1 MNRTVVW
8 LEAALAQL
16 GLAFV
21 PLYGTA
27 EGRAI
32 TEAMATLEPELETR
46 AHLLGESRNGNVRVA
61 FEAPL
66 SIDFEIHDDHKLVI
80 VTAIRH
86 RPPKQS

>member
-1 MNRTVVW
+1 MKRDVVW

-16 GLAFV
+16 GHAYV

-32 TEAMATLEPELETR
+32 TEAMATLEPQLESN
-46 AHLLGESRNGNVRVA
+46 AHQLGESRNGNVRVA

-66 SIDFEIHDDHKLVI
+66 SVDFEIHDDHNLVI
-80 VTAIRH
+80 VTAIRY